1 MNSEKIR
8 RFVHNGNI
16 TWTMT
21 TIGYVKYT
29 LNLVLWLKKCV
40 KWDLC
45 VICCDSESELFF
57 RRQQIP
63 CVLYKKK
70 TQDGMAAF
78 GTPSFSVC
86 NLYKV
91 ELLKWFAENYESV
104 GYNKSL
110 YMDGDIVV
118 QRDPWILM
126 DNIIGENDKE
136 NIAFQCDCSADD
148 EHFDCRTICSGLV
161 LTRHVSKDQ
170 GKIYDYDKGRWE
182 KCGSMDQPYIA
193 EALGD
198 TPFKI
203 LERRQFGNGTWM
215 KRGEWKDGN
224 WTLLHYNYL
233 VSGTKRSAMKANGHW
248 LLHY

>member
-1 MNSEKIR
+1 
-8 RFVHNGNI
+8 
-16 TWTMT
+16 
-21 TIGYVKYT
+21 
-29 LNLVLWLKKCV
+29 
-40 KWDLC
+40 
-45 VICCDSESELFF
+45 
-57 RRQQIP
+57 
-63 CVLYKKK
+63 
-70 TQDGMAAF
+70 
-78 GTPSFSVC
+78 
-86 NLYKV
+86 
-91 ELLKWFAENYESV
+91 
-104 GYNKSL
+104 
-110 YMDGDIVV
+110 MDGDIVV

-126 DNIIGENDKE
+126 DNMLNESEEK
-136 NIAFQCDCSADD
+136 IAFQCDCYTDD

-170 GKIYDYDKGRWE
+170 GRIYEYDKGRWE

-193 EALGD
+193 GALGD

-233 VSGTKRSAMKANGHW
+233 VSGSKRSAMKANGHW